1 MIYKQTTYVAINKP
15 DDGDFVWYPVK
26 SGFVIS
32 GETYD
37 ERAFIY
43 SREKKETYEVGDIKV
58 GNFLD
63 YIRDDNSPYFK
74 IKKRLFSR
82 KEYLRYY
89 NTSDKYTE
97 WNLDSIE
104 RVDFKMKYEEMK
116 FTLDE
121 AKKYLE
127 ASDYL
132 EMLRDN
138 EVMEV

>member
-26 SGFVIS
+26 NGFVIS
-32 GETYD
+32 GENYD
-37 ERAFIY
+37 ERTFMY
-43 SREKKETYEVGDIKV
+43 SKEKKETYKV
-58 GNFLD
+58 EDVKVNNFLD
-63 YIRDDNSPYFK
+63 YIRCNNSPYFK

-89 NTSDKYTE
+89 QTNDGYKE

-104 RVDFKMKYEEMK
+104 RVDFKLEYKEMD
-116 FTLDE
+116 FTLNE
-121 AKKYLE
+121 AKTHLR